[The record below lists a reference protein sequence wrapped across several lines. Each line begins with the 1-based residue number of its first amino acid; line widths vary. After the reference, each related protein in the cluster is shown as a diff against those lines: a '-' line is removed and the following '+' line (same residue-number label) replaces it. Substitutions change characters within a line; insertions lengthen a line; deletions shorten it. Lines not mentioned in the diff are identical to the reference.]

1 MPEGKRPVMTDRIAR
16 ETLLKLLDENVV
28 DCRIRFLV
36 EGREY
41 IAGGGQNVSGCSVHV
56 HNSGFFSRVLAY
68 GNLGMGEAFI
78 DRDFEII
85 GGSLAE
91 FLTILLRNRLDQKLK
106 HNPSLLKMLI
116 IRTASALRGRG
127 RQVCRYHDAGN
138 DLFEAFLDSTLTFS
152 AGYAVREGDDLEQL
166 QKNKLD
172 RVCRKLQLGA
182 DDRLLDIGCGCG
194 SLLIFA
200 AQNYGASGVGIT
212 LSPEQCERGQREIA
226 ARGIA
231 DRVRILICDYRA
243 VDGSYTKVSSIG
255 MMAHLPRS
263 HYERYF
269 RTLAR
274 VLKPGGLGMIHTLG
288 CNSARHHHDA
298 FLQRYVFPGSSQ
310 PQLSEIAS
318 RLGENGL
325 LVLDVENN
333 VRHAKYT
340 FLRWL
345 ANFQKN
351 APTLLVNYGDKYLRA
366 WEYYLTCG
374 AAAAVASDSAL
385 YQVLFTN
392 DRAADVPLSRV

>member
-1 MPEGKRPVMTDRIAR
+1 VLTDRIAR
-16 ETLLKLLDENVV
+16 ETLLKVLDENIA

-41 IAGGGQNVSGCSVHV
+41 IAGSGRNVSGASVRV
-56 HNSGFFSRVLAY
+56 HKPRFFSRVLAF
-68 GNLGMGEAFI
+68 GNLGLGESFI
-78 DRDFEII
+78 ERDFEII
-85 GGSLAE
+85 GSSLPE
-91 FLTILLRNRLDQKLK
+91 FLTILLRNRLDEKLGR
-106 HNPSLLKMLI
+106 NPGLMLKALI
-116 IRTASALRGRG
+116 IRAYGTLRGEG
-127 RQVCRYHDAGN
+127 RRVCSYHDAGN
-138 DLFEAFLDSTLTFS
+138 DLFAAFLDSSLTFS
-152 AGYAVREGDDLEQL
+152 VGYAVGEDDDLEHM

-182 DDRLLDIGCGCG
+182 SDRLLDIGCGCG

-212 LSPEQCERGQREIA
+212 LSPEQCERGQQEIA

-231 DRVRILICDYRA
+231 DRVQIRIQDYRA
-243 VDGSYTKVSSIG
+243 VDGAYTKVSSIG

-263 HYERYF
+263 HYDRYF

-274 VLKPGGLGMIHTLG
+274 VLKPGGLGIIHTLG

-298 FLQRYVFPGSSQ
+298 FLQRYIFPASSQ
-310 PQLSEIAS
+310 PQLSEIAR
-318 RLGENGL
+318 RLGENDL

-351 APTLLVNYGDKYLRA
+351 APGLVAHYGDKYLRA
-366 WEYYLTCG
+366 WEYYLSCG

-392 DRAADVPLSRV
+392 DRATDMPLRRV